1 MAVSASWYR
10 YGLEWMST
18 CAKVAW
24 TTDTINVAL
33 GASTYTP
40 NTASHQYFSDV
51 NANEVTGA
59 GYAASGV
66 AASLKTNTIS
76 GSVIYLGADNVS
88 WVNSTVAARYAWI
101 FGSASKILL
110 GLVDF
115 GATNTTNNGTFQ
127 ITWSGSGIFNFI
139 AQ

>member
-24 TTDTINVAL
+24 TTDTITVAL

-40 NTASHQYFSDV
+40 NTASHQYWSDV
-51 NANEVTGA
+51 NANEVSGA
-59 GYAASGV
+59 GYTASGV
-66 AASLKTNTIS
+66 AASSKTNTIS
-76 GSVIYLGADNVS
+76 GSVVILDADDVS
-88 WVNSTVAARYAWI
+88 WTNSTVQARYAWVY
-101 FGSASKILL
+101 GSASKILL
-110 GLVDF
+110 GLIDF
-115 GATNTTNNGTFQ
+115 GATNSTNNGTFL
-127 ITWSGSGIFNFI
+127 ITWSSSGLFDLI